1 MNPTIMLILQK
12 NSADIEAIVNKIG
25 VGTLISL
32 TPYFLRIAATLQ
44 APPQQAAQNLQFPAQ
59 K

>member
-1 MNPTIMLILQK
+1 MNPTLMLILQK
-12 NSADIEAIVNKIG
+12 NSADIEAIVAKIG

-32 TPYFLRIAATLQ
+32 VPYFLRIAATLQ
-44 APPQQAAQNLQFPAQ
+44 APPTVLGNPPPGVQ